1 MVQLDND
8 DEIGHLLG
16 MYGSVKAESEGQRT
30 ITRAELTAF
39 LCLSKRAIGPVR
51 VHVKHKRII
60 D

>member
-39 LCLSKRAIGPVR
+39 LCLSKRAI
-51 VHVKHKRII
+51 HVKNKRII